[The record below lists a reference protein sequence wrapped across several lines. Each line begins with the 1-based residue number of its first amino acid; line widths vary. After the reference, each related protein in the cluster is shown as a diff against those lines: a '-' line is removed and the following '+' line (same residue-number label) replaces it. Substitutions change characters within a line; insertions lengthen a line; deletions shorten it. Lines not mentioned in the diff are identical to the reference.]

1 MKEKISNNKIPILLC
16 VLCLSGSLFISHFFH
31 YDPHA
36 EINLNFVITL
46 VITFFSVSLAIIA
59 LMVTLLEK
67 YKDKIANKDSW
78 ANASTQILE
87 EICQNTIALLIVAF
101 ILVVITLFSDC
112 IPALPKIDVLS
123 TILIF
128 CTLLSFVTIGDT
140 TLSVYK
146 LVIGL
151 KDNLHMDNQNDVKL
165 SSQENNLLEGYRFL
179 NANHQ
184 ATIDDLLKSLTT
196 MQQVEQYKQ
205 K

>member
-1 MKEKISNNKIPILLC
+1 
-16 VLCLSGSLFISHFFH
+16 
-31 YDPHA
+31 
-36 EINLNFVITL
+36 
-46 VITFFSVSLAIIA
+46 
-59 LMVTLLEK
+59 MVTLLEK

-112 IPALPKIDVLS
+112 IPTLPKIDVLS

-128 CTLLSFVTIGDT
+128 CILLSFVTIGDT